1 MCTIFVK
8 SATRHI
14 LHCNTVF
21 VDQVLNYI
29 MDIEKTIVKLTRS
42 LDDANV
48 SSASCSNATR
58 RSLYSDVELFRLD
71 IENSNISEEK
81 RNEVFSELTKLSARL
96 DLHPKTRRAFWW
108 RSLEDAVRFTGLFSL
123 FLFSGVFLSL
133 PLIGLK
139 IVDTIFINI
148 NLISPKNKISDKFRR
163 FIGKWFVIV
172 SGVTATIDG
181 LEEDCFKESC
191 VIMTFAHASNLDGF
205 LVSSTCPVPHYALAK
220 KELFLVPFFSWIS
233 FAFGGVP
240 VDRNNRD
247 RAVKALHRSTEAAKS
262 GNMCI
267 AIAPEGTR
275 STTGQLQEFKKGNEW
290 QTTAVRSCW

>member
-1 MCTIFVK
+1 MLFD
-8 SATRHI
+8 S
-14 LHCNTVF
+14 NTS
-21 VDQVLNYI
+21 N
-29 MDIEKTIVKLTRS
+29 MDIDKTLDKLTQS

-48 SSASCSNATR
+48 SSESCSNSTR

-71 IENSNISEEK
+71 VEESANISEDK
-81 RNEVFSELTKLSARL
+81 RNTILSELTKLSARL
-96 DLHPKTRRAFWW
+96 DLHPKSRRAYWW
-108 RSLEDAVRFTGLFSL
+108 RSLEDSVRFLGLFSL

-139 IVDTIFINI
+139 IVDTIFIKI
-148 NLISPKNKISDKFRR
+148 NLISPLNKLSDKFRR
-163 FIGKWFVIV
+163 FIGRWFVIV
-172 SGVTATIDG
+172 SGVTATIEG

-262 GNMCI
+262 GKMCI

-275 STTGQLQEFKKGNEW
+275 STTGQLKEFKKG
-290 QTTAVRSCW
+290 Q